1 MKKKVTKAAVA
12 VTEKVQAAKKTEKK
26 VAPAAKKTE
35 VKKVEVKK
43 VASAAKKAEVKKAV
57 PAKKAAPAVK
67 KAAPAKKVE
76 VKKAAPAVKKAAP
89 VAKKTEVKKAAP
101 AKKAAEP
108 VKKAVPVAK
117 KAEVKKAAEPV
128 KKAAPAKK
136 AAEPVKKAA
145 EPVKKAA
152 PVKKAIPAVKKAEVK
167 KVEPVEHIVRHK
179 KLRLNK
185 KTKKY
190 YTNLLLDLRR
200 VFSEQVEFHKEDALS
215 SKKDS
220 AGERAGMA
228 THMAD
233 LGSDNFRHDLE
244 LSLMSDEGDVL
255 EMIDEAL
262 QRIENSEYGICL
274 ECGCEINPQRLE
286 AKPYARF
293 CVKCKSAFEKL
304 EDPRR
309 RHR

>member
-1 MKKKVTKAAVA
+1 MKKKVTKTAPA

-26 VAPAAKKTE
+26 VAPD
-35 VKKVEVKK
+35 
-43 VASAAKKAEVKKAV
+43 AKKAEVKKA
-57 PAKKAAPAVK
+57 APVAK

-76 VKKAAPAVKKAAP
+76 VKKAAPAKKAA
-89 VAKKTEVKKAAP
+89 A
-101 AKKAAEP
+101 
-108 VKKAVPVAK
+108 PVAK
-117 KAEVKKAAEPV
+117 KAEVKKAAPAKKAVAPVAKKAEV
-128 KKAAPAKK
+128 KKAA
-136 AAEPVKKAA
+136 PVKKAA

-152 PVKKAIPAVKKAEVK
+152 VK
-167 KVEPVEHIVRHK
+167 KVEPVEHVVRHK

-185 KTKKY
+185 KAKKY
-190 YTNLLLDLRR
+190 YTSLLLELRN
-200 VFSEQVEFHKEDALS
+200 VFTEQVEFHKEDALS

-244 LSLMSDEGDVL
+244 LGLMSDEGDVL

-262 QRIENSEYGICL
+262 QRLESSEYGICL

-293 CVKCKSAFEKL
+293 CVKCKSAFEKM